1 MIMEKK
7 SIYPK
12 HLCMLLIF
20 GALICMVLGSF
31 FDYGISQAIFNESS
45 IFGIFLASYG
55 QLPGMLCFS
64 VGGLLM
70 IKTTDKTKK
79 NKEDFA
85 VFFRDFI
92 EHLCDFWNNARSD
105 VIHS

>member
-31 FDYGISQAIFNESS
+31 FGYGISQAIFNESS
-45 IFGIFLASYG
+45 IFGIFSGFY
-55 QLPGMLCFS
+55 
-64 VGGLLM
+64 
-70 IKTTDKTKK
+70 
-79 NKEDFA
+79 
-85 VFFRDFI
+85 
-92 EHLCDFWNNARSD
+92 
-105 VIHS
+105 